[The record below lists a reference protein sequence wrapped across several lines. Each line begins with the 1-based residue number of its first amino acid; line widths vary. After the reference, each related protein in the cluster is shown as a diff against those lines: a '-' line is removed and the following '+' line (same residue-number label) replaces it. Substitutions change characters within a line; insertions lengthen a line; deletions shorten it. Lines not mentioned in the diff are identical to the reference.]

1 MLSFPDRP
9 LVRMAV
15 VAQPARGRTQTVL
28 ASGLDS
34 RRARSGKTR
43 RDSGRSEN
51 LFALPCDA
59 GLCCP
64 IHVSMKRTHHCA
76 QLSQTD
82 LGATVSLLG
91 WVDTIRDQ
99 GGIIFVDLRDRKG
112 VTQIKLE
119 PHDNVQLADQLKHLK
134 TESVIGITGEVV
146 GRPAG
151 TENKSL
157 PTGHIEVVASSLEIY
172 NISETP
178 PFPLDDIGGDKV
190 NEDLRL
196 TYRYLDLR
204 RPKMRKN
211 LQVRHKAA
219 KSIRD
224 YFDSQEFIEVE
235 TPALFKSTPEGA
247 REYLV
252 PSRIHAGQFYALSQS
267 PQQFKQILM
276 VAGVEKYFQIARCF
290 RDEDLRSDRQMEF
303 TQVDVEASFVTRE
316 DIYALFEGML
326 KKLWKDI
333 LGADIP
339 TPFRRM
345 PFHEAMNR
353 FGVDKPDVRFGLEL
367 VDFSETFRNSAF
379 KVFQSTVAG
388 GGVIKAV
395 NAKGLADLTQG
406 ELKSLEEIAK
416 SLGAKGL
423 AFIKVEGG
431 EWKSPIVKFFSEA
444 EKAALS
450 EQLGIT
456 EGDMVFFAAAPWE
469 KACAILGR
477 LRLEAAQLLVKRGK
491 LTIRHDDWQF
501 LWVIDF
507 PLMSHDEAENRYV
520 ATHHPFTAPVPED
533 AALLDS
539 NPKAVR
545 GQHYDVV
552 LNGMELGGGS
562 IRIHQPALQKKVFE
576 DVLKIPADVVES
588 RFGYMLKAF
597 TYGAPPHGGIAFGLD
612 RMCALLCG
620 TTSIRDVIA
629 FPKTQKGQCLMTQSP
644 TPVTERQLKELHLNV
659 VMPE

>member
-1 MLSFPDRP
+1 
-9 LVRMAV
+9 
-15 VAQPARGRTQTVL
+15 
-28 ASGLDS
+28 
-34 RRARSGKTR
+34 
-43 RDSGRSEN
+43 
-51 LFALPCDA
+51 
-59 GLCCP
+59 
-64 IHVSMKRTHHCA
+64 MKRTHHCA
-76 QLSQTD
+76 QLTPAD
-82 LGATVSLLG
+82 LGATVALSG
-91 WVDTIRDQ
+91 WVDSVRDH
-99 GGIIFVDLRDRKG
+99 GGIIFIDLRDRKG
-112 VTQIKLE
+112 ITQVKFD
-119 PHDNVQLADQLKHLK
+119 PQDNADLGVQAGHLK
-134 TESVIGITGEVV
+134 PESVISISGKVV
-146 GRPAG
+146 PRPEG
-151 TENKSL
+151 TINATL
-157 PTGHIEVVASSLEIY
+157 PTGAVEVAAHALEVL
-172 NISETP
+172 NVSETP
-178 PFPLDDIGGDKV
+178 PFPLDDVGGDKV

-211 LQVRHKAA
+211 LQVRHRAA

-290 RDEDLRSDRQMEF
+290 RDEDLRADRQMEF
-303 TQVDVEASFVTRE
+303 TQVDVEASFIDRE
-316 DIYALFEGML
+316 GIYALFEGML
-326 KKLWKDI
+326 KKVWKDV
-333 LGADIP
+333 LGHDLP
-339 TPFRRM
+339 TPFPRL
-345 PFHEAMNR
+345 PYVDAMNR
-353 FGVDKPDVRFGLEL
+353 FGVDKPDVRFGMEL
-367 VDFSETFRNSAF
+367 VDFTELFKTSAF
-379 KVFQSTVAG
+379 KVFASTATG
-388 GGVIKAV
+388 GGAIKAI

-406 ELKSLEEIAK
+406 EIKALEEIAK

-444 EKAALS
+444 EKTALTA
-450 EQLGIT
+450 ELCLA
-456 EGDMVFFAAAPWE
+456 EGDMLFFAAAPWE

-477 LRLEAAQLLVKRGK
+477 IRLEAAALLQKRGK
-491 LTIRHDDWQF
+491 LVIRPDDWQF
-501 LWVIDF
+501 LWVVDF
-507 PLMSHDEAENRYV
+507 PLMSYDEAENRYV
-520 ATHHPFTAPVPED
+520 ATHHPFTAPVAED
-533 AALLDS
+533 AAYLDTD
-539 NPKAVR
+539 PKKVR

-576 DVLKIPADVVES
+576 DVLKIPADVVEN

-612 RMCALLCG
+612 RMVALLCG

-629 FPKTQKGQCLMTQSP
+629 FPKTQKGQDLMAQSP
-644 TPVTERQLKELHLNV
+644 TPVTAKQLKELHIATVL
-659 VMPE
+659 PE